1 MKKLS
6 AFLLALV
13 LVAATAIT
21 AFAAGINANEKS
33 VLDTLKKPI
42 NMNGN
47 AMYIPADFVNQA
59 ENYFNTIE
67 MTEQES
73 KDINAKLLEMG
84 KFLEGTGANNIADMQ
99 YGEKQQLL
107 NYGKE
112 VVGVIGMTMEYDKA
126 TKNLIIYAPDGSIA
140 FKAVP
145 TLVPNSD
152 GKTEIVDGDAIK
164 TTGANVDFK
173 AIIAISAAAVL
184 LIAGGAVYL
193 VKSKKEA

>member
-13 LVAATAIT
+13 IVAATAIT

-33 VLDTLKKPI
+33 VLDTLGKSI

-59 ENYFNTIE
+59 ENYFNTID
-67 MTEQES
+67 MTEQEA

-84 KFLEGTGANNIADMQ
+84 KFLESTGANNIADMK
-99 YGEKQQLL
+99 YEEKQQLL
-107 NYGKE
+107 DYGKE

-126 TKNLIIYAPDGSIA
+126 TRNLIIYAPDGRIA

-145 TLVPNSD
+145 TLVAKSD
-152 GKTEIVDGDAIK
+152 GNTEIVDGNVIK
-164 TTGANVDFK
+164 TTGANVNYT
-173 AIIAISAAAVL
+173 AIIAISAAVVL

-193 VKSKKEA
+193 VKTKKEA

>member
-13 LVAATAIT
+13 IVAATAIT

-33 VLDTLKKPI
+33 VLDTLGKSI

-47 AMYIPADFVNQA
+47 PMYIPADFVNQA
-59 ENYFNTIE
+59 ENYFNTID
-67 MTEQES
+67 MTEQEA

-84 KFLEGTGANNIADMQ
+84 KFLESTGANNIADMK
-99 YGEKQQLL
+99 YEEKQQLL
-107 NYGKE
+107 DYGKE

-126 TKNLIIYAPDGSIA
+126 TRNLIIYAPDGRIA

-145 TLVPNSD
+145 TLVAKSD
-152 GKTEIVDGDAIK
+152 GNTEIVDGNVIK
-164 TTGANVDFK
+164 TTGANVNYT
-173 AIIAISAAAVL
+173 AIIAISAAVVL

-193 VKSKKEA
+193 VKTKKEA

>member
-59 ENYFNTIE
+59 ENYFNTID
-67 MTEQES
+67 MTEQEA

-84 KFLEGTGANNIADMQ
+84 KFLESTGANNIADMK
-99 YGEKQQLL
+99 YEEKQQLL
-107 NYGKE
+107 DYGKE

-126 TKNLIIYAPDGSIA
+126 TRNLIIYAPDGRIA

-145 TLVPNSD
+145 TLVAKSD
-152 GKTEIVDGDAIK
+152 GNTEIVDGNVIK
-164 TTGANVDFK
+164 TTGANVNYT
-173 AIIAISAAAVL
+173 AIIAISAAVVL

-193 VKSKKEA
+193 VKTKKEA

>member
-13 LVAATAIT
+13 IVAATAIT

-33 VLDTLKKPI
+33 VLDTLGKSI

-47 AMYIPADFVNQA
+47 PMYIPADFVNQA
-59 ENYFNTIE
+59 ENYFNTID
-67 MTEQES
+67 MTEQEAE
-73 KDINAKLLEMG
+73 DINAKLLEMG
-84 KFLEGTGANNIADMQ
+84 KFLESTGANNIADMK
-99 YGEKQQLL
+99 YEEKQQLL
-107 NYGKE
+107 DYGKE

-126 TKNLIIYAPDGSIA
+126 TRNLIIYAPDGRIA

-145 TLVPNSD
+145 TLVAKSD
-152 GKTEIVDGDAIK
+152 GNTEIVDGNVIK
-164 TTGANVDFK
+164 TTGANVNYT
-173 AIIAISAAAVL
+173 AIIAISAAVVL

-193 VKSKKEA
+193 VKTKKEA